1 MRRFF
6 RPFCLLFTAAMFM
19 ASCLN
24 SDNDT
29 VTYYDDAAITAFSLS
44 NAKITRH
51 TKSSTGEDSTY
62 IEISSDVANYPF
74 VIDQIKGEIYN
85 VDSLPLGTDPTK
97 ILCNYSTKNNSYA
110 GIKSLKSDSIA
121 YFNTADSIDF
131 SSPREVSVYSSSGV
145 NVKKYKITV
154 NIHKEKA
161 DSFVWKQMPD
171 SRELASLKDMKAYN
185 LNGEIVVLG
194 TDGQKT
200 RVLTIN
206 ASNGRT
212 FTDTRITLE
221 TNSYNN
227 AVVFNNELY
236 VIDNG
241 TLKTSK
247 DAKSYDIVTDSPE
260 VIQLL
265 AASSKAIYGKTAENI
280 IFYSTDKGK
289 TWIEDTMDSDGKNLP
304 TEDISYTCYQYG
316 KNKDE
321 ETIVLFGIRPEIST
335 MDNTATIWRKIIEN
349 NDYSEG
355 NEWTYINY
363 DSKSKKTLPRL
374 ENLNVVRHN
383 DMLMALGGKGLDG
396 CYVGA
401 FSKIYISYD
410 HGYSW
415 NSLDYI
421 TYPYGFDK
429 SASAVSVCTDSD
441 NYIWIMLNHT
451 GQVWKGRINKMS
463 WNR

>member
-212 FTDTRITLE
+212 FTDTGITLE

-265 AASSKAIYGKTAENI
+265 AASTQSHLRQDGRKHYLLFNRQRK
-280 IFYSTDKGK
+280 D
-289 TWIEDTMDSDGKNLP
+289 MDRRYDGLRWQ
-304 TEDISYTCYQYG
+304 ESSYRRHFLY
-316 KNKDE
+316 
-321 ETIVLFGIRPEIST
+321 LLSIREKQRRRDHRSVR
-335 MDNTATIWRKIIEN
+335 NTSR
-349 NDYSEG
+349 D
-355 NEWTYINY
+355 INY
-363 DSKSKKTLPRL
+363 GQHRHHMEKDNRKQRL
-374 ENLNVVRHN
+374 QR
-383 DMLMALGGKGLDG
+383 G
-396 CYVGA
+396 
-401 FSKIYISYD
+401 
-410 HGYSW
+410 
-415 NSLDYI
+415 
-421 TYPYGFDK
+421 
-429 SASAVSVCTDSD
+429 
-441 NYIWIMLNHT
+441 
-451 GQVWKGRINKMS
+451 
-463 WNR
+463 